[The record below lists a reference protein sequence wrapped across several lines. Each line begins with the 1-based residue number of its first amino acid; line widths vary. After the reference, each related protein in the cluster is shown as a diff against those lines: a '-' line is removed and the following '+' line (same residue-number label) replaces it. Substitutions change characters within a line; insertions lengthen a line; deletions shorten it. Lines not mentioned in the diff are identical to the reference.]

1 MVSVYEKIDTSALP
15 EEYLPDD
22 YKGPSAGKIK
32 DIVGKREYKTGQKK
46 PSSGPWSAGG
56 EFFFF
61 NLKHCSLAFSPSWPL
76 FHCPDM
82 TKCWKGCKIAIF
94 LPSFIHNIR
103 EGLDKLPKVDYIY
116 MH

>member
-32 DIVGKREYKTGQKK
+32 DIVGKREYKTGQKNLLRVHGQLAAK
-46 PSSGPWSAGG
+46 
-56 EFFFF
+56 FFF